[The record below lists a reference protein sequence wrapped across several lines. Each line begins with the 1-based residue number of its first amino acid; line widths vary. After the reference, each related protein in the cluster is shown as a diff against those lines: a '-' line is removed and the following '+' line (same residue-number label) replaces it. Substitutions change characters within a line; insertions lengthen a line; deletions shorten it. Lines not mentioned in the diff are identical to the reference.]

1 MTVMSAPAAH
11 DVVAA
16 QLLDLVGRR
25 VRRAG
30 IGALRSGGVTETDH
44 RVLGAVAAHPIESPP
59 SQVDLG
65 RMTGLDRKEVAIAVA
80 RLEQAGSV
88 MRRRDPMDAR
98 RQRVVLTASGA
109 ERLAVLDRA
118 VAVAWQDLLAPL
130 NSTQRAML
138 VRLLGAVADSG
149 DPGGLEDEAMPVADA
164 G

>member
-1 MTVMSAPAAH
+1 MTVMSAPDAH

-44 RVLGAVAAHPIESPP
+44 RVLGAVASHPVESPP

-65 RMTGLDRKEVAIAVA
+65 RVTGLDRKEVAIAVA

-88 MRRRDPMDAR
+88 MRRRDPADAR

-109 ERLAVLDRA
+109 ERLSMLDRA
-118 VAVAWQDLLAPL
+118 VAVAWQELLAPL
-130 NSTQRAML
+130 NATQRAML
-138 VRLLGAVADSG
+138 VRLLTSVSETGAAD
-149 DPGGLEDEAMPVADA
+149 LDETEPLVVADA